1 MLSLSQTRIGPNKVS
16 QLGIFIP
23 IVDFIK
29 LSFKSSFV
37 NMNNILIYSI
47 CVKILISLSLIRFCK
62 NYSFI
67 SNQFIIFYLILIRRL
82 IGYAIIIPSLTTKRL
97 YRVLGIIRMFSIILR
112 FEIRLFL
119 LIIIMSLINLSSNI
133 DISILIL
140 PIISLFCLFIFTIE
154 INRHPFEV
162 IEGESELVSG
172 FNVEL
177 RSLVFMVFFLSE
189 IVNITVITIVIC
201 LVLKLISIYYILIIV
216 LLLARTSFPRIRYDY
231 IIILQWTSIYLLI
244 ISIIYLC

>member
-1 MLSLSQTRIGPNKVS
+1 MRVGPNKVS
-16 QLGIFIP
+16 QLGICIP

-29 LSFKSSFV
+29 LSVKDIFI
-37 NMNNILIYSI
+37 NMNNMLIYSM
-47 CVKILISLSLIRFCK
+47 CMKILVRLLLLSFCK
-62 NYSFI
+62 HYNFI
-67 SNQFIIFYLILIRRL
+67 SNQYIIFYLILISRL
-82 IGYAIIIPSLTTKRL
+82 IGYVILLPSLTTKRL
-97 YRVLGIIRMFSIILR
+97 YRVLGIIRIFCIVLR

-119 LIIIMSLINLSSNI
+119 LIIVMSLINLSNNA

-140 PIISLFCLFIFTIE
+140 PIIRLFCIFIFTIE

-189 IVNITVITIVIC
+189 IINIIVITIVIC
-201 LVLKLISIYYILIIV
+201 LIYN
-216 LLLARTSFPRIRYDY
+216 
-231 IIILQWTSIYLLI
+231 IIIIY
-244 ISIIYLC
+244 

>member
-1 MLSLSQTRIGPNKVS
+1 VLSLSQTRIGPNKVS